1 MRNYLV
7 CSLMLVLVCLSGCS
21 VERYFTGNGAEALV
35 YEEWHSFDID
45 LRGHPDQQQVLERLI
60 EQIQQQDPYAQYTVL
75 YKNNKNKQVFYSASK
90 GFIELSKINER
101 VNYIYSPENIVDL
114 TIRAKV
120 LAAYTETC
128 QAVRIFKET
137 GQINCFVES
146 ARVKQIA
153 NKQRL
158 VGGQ

>member
-7 CSLMLVLVCLSGCS
+7 CSLILVLVSLSGCS
-21 VERYFTGNGAEALV
+21 AERYFIGNGAEAVV

-45 LRGHPDQQQVLERLI
+45 LRGHPDQQQVVGKLI
-60 EQIQQQDPYAQYTVL
+60 EQIQQQDPYAQYRVL
-75 YKNNKNKQVFYSASK
+75 YKNDNSKRVFSSAAQE
-90 GFIELSKINER
+90 FTELSIPNKR
-101 VNYIYSPENIVDL
+101 VHYSHSPDNIADL
-114 TIRAKV
+114 TIRARV
-120 LAAYTETC
+120 LAAHTEKC
-128 QAVRIFKET
+128 QAIELFKRT

-158 VGGQ
+158 TGGQ

>member
-1 MRNYLV
+1 M
-7 CSLMLVLVCLSGCS
+7 
-21 VERYFTGNGAEALV
+21 
-35 YEEWHSFDID
+35 
-45 LRGHPDQQQVLERLI
+45 
-60 EQIQQQDPYAQYTVL
+60 
-75 YKNNKNKQVFYSASK
+75 
-90 GFIELSKINER
+90 NER
-101 VNYIYSPENIVDL
+101 VNYIYSPDNIADL

-120 LAAYTETC
+120 LATYTETC

-146 ARVKQIA
+146 ARVKQVA